1 MNAITRFPARAPGPG
16 ARMAGFIAH
25 LRDGGLRLGPSET
38 AAALEA
44 LTHVEAQDPQEARLA
59 LKALCCGDREEF
71 ARFDDLFDAYWRN
84 SGRERVS
91 VRPGESAGARN
102 SHRAQEVEGLAGSGA
117 GRPEAPDDDGDVEAA
132 HEGEGR
138 LVGARM
144 RNLMQVDLRQLVTP
158 QDIAAAE
165 QVAMRIARA
174 IRDRRSRRKRAHRR
188 GESLDL
194 RRIARA
200 SIATGGE
207 PLRLYRRKRPE
218 RPARITAIL
227 DVSGSMALYARIFLA
242 FLKGLMQADGETDAY
257 LFHTR
262 LVRITDALRDGDALR
277 ALTRLSLL
285 AQGFGGGTRIGG
297 NLAIFNRNY
306 ARRLVSGRSV
316 VIILSDGYDTDP
328 PELIGEELARL
339 KQRGCRIIWLNPLK
353 GWKDYEPVARGM
365 AAALPHLDLFAP
377 ANTLQSLAALEPELM
392 RL

>member
-1 MNAITRFPARAPGPG
+1 MTAITRFPARASGPG

-44 LTHVEAQDPQEARLA
+44 LTQVEAQDPQEARLA

-102 SHRAQEVEGLAGSGA
+102 QHRAQEVEGLAGSGA
-117 GRPEAPDDDGDVEAA
+117 GRPEAPDDEGEGEAA

-194 RRIARA
+194 RRNRRRA

-207 PLRLYRRKRPE
+207 PLRLYRRKAPRTSGPDYGPFSTY
-218 RPARITAIL
+218 PARWRF
-227 DVSGSMALYARIFLA
+227 M
-242 FLKGLMQADGETDAY
+242 
-257 LFHTR
+257 
-262 LVRITDALRDGDALR
+262 R
-277 ALTRLSLL
+277 ASSSPSSR
-285 AQGFGGGTRIGG
+285 A
-297 NLAIFNRNY
+297 
-306 ARRLVSGRSV
+306 
-316 VIILSDGYDTDP
+316 
-328 PELIGEELARL
+328 
-339 KQRGCRIIWLNPLK
+339 
-353 GWKDYEPVARGM
+353 
-365 AAALPHLDLFAP
+365 
-377 ANTLQSLAALEPELM
+377 
-392 RL
+392 